1 MHKID
6 WYILKKFLVTFF
18 YCMVLFTIVAV
29 AVDSSEKTD
38 DFVKSGLTTSQI
50 ITEYYF
56 GFVPY
61 IWGLLFPLFVF
72 IAVIFFTSRM
82 AARSE
87 VIAILATGVSYNRFL
102 RPYFVGGVLLAS
114 LLWYA
119 GRYVIPKAQEIR
131 SNFQTKYIDPFGV
144 KSGRDPSLPIYKRAD
159 KNTYVGFRYYDTTSK
174 SANSFFLDRVKDNK
188 VVYNLRGD
196 YMKWDTAKK
205 NWKIMNATERTID
218 GMHETVKLIPEVHL
232 NLNLKPEDLRDD
244 EYIKD
249 KLSTPRLKNY
259 IRMEELRGSE
269 GLNTLRVELYRRTA
283 TPVTVLLLTLIG
295 VVVSSRKVRGGSGLH
310 LAIGIVIAVLF
321 ILCDRFS
328 TVFSIKGD
336 FPPFIAAWLPDVVFG
351 GVAFWLYKMAPK

>member
-1 MHKID
+1 
-6 WYILKKFLVTFF
+6 
-18 YCMVLFTIVAV
+18 
-29 AVDSSEKTD
+29 
-38 DFVKSGLTTSQI
+38 
-50 ITEYYF
+50 
-56 GFVPY
+56 
-61 IWGLLFPLFVF
+61 
-72 IAVIFFTSRM
+72 
-82 AARSE
+82 
-87 VIAILATGVSYNRFL
+87 
-102 RPYFVGGVLLAS
+102 
-114 LLWYA
+114 
-119 GRYVIPKAQEIR
+119 
-131 SNFQTKYIDPFGV
+131 
-144 KSGRDPSLPIYKRAD
+144 
-159 KNTYVGFRYYDTTSK
+159 
-174 SANSFFLDRVKDNK
+174 
-188 VVYNLRGD
+188 
-196 YMKWDTAKK
+196 MKWDPVKK

-283 TPVTVLLLTLIG
+283 TPFTVLLLTLIG

-310 LAIGIVIAVLF
+310 LAIGIIIAVLF

-351 GVAFWLYKMAPK
+351 GVAYWLYKMAPK